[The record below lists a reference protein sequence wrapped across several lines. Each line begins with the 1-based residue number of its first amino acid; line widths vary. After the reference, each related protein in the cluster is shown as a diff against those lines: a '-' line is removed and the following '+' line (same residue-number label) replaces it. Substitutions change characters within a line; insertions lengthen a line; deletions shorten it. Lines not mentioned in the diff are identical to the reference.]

1 VTAYTPLIEY
11 LANLI
16 HESWMANQ
24 RKQGVTSAMSRN
36 NTGELMIPYAELQPV
51 DQLDDQRVVATVLLG
66 LAGRPV
72 TEVLRLLHDLSADPV
87 LRAQLLEVALV
98 DPPSADLVDR
108 CADLATGEDGQQ

>member
-1 VTAYTPLIEY
+1 
-11 LANLI
+11 
-16 HESWMANQ
+16 
-24 RKQGVTSAMSRN
+24 MSRN

-98 DPPSADLVDR
+98 DPPPASLADDCAESASR
-108 CADLATGEDGQQ
+108 EADQR